1 MDPPRR
7 RGRPQHEPTEQARKT
22 VEAMAGFGVP
32 QYDIA
37 RIIGVSPET
46 LRLHYGTELDTGG
59 IKANAAV
66 AKNLFRIA
74 QGTGREAVVACI
86 FWLKARAGWREAA
99 APSPVEDTGK
109 KAQAEALARTAPNG
123 TPWASLLN

>member
-1 MDPPRR
+1 MTSPRA
-7 RGRPQHEPTEQARKT
+7 RGRPPHQPTEQARKT
-22 VEAMAGFGVP
+22 VEAMAGFGIP
-32 QYDIA
+32 QFDIA
-37 RIIGVSPET
+37 RMIGISAET
-46 LRLHYGTELDTGG
+46 LRLHYGAELDTGG

-74 QGTGREAVVACI
+74 QGTGREAVTACI
-86 FWLKARAGWREAA
+86 FWLKCRAGWREASIQA
-99 APSPVEDTGK
+99 EDTGK

>member
-1 MDPPRR
+1 MTSPRP
-7 RGRPQHEPTEQARKT
+7 RGRPQHQPTEQARKT

-32 QYDIA
+32 QLDIA
-37 RIIGVSPET
+37 RLIGVSPET
-46 LRLHYGTELDTGG
+46 LRLHYAEELDTGG

-74 QGTGREAVVACI
+74 QGTGREAVTACI

-99 APSPVEDTGK
+99 PAPADDTGK
-109 KAQAEALARTAPNG
+109 KAQVEALARTAPNG
-123 TPWASLLN
+123 TAWAELLN